1 MTNPHLFGDN
11 LVDHADS
18 IVADHVNNLR
28 DWVRY
33 VSALGL
39 NSHSIVLPGGIN
51 PELTDEDKP
60 VLFYNPAVTS
70 HDVFLPPVSENNHA
84 FYIGNTGDFDLNVKY
99 ETNVV
104 TIVEPG
110 AGAIVVSNGVIWI
123 AFSTQVLDEDD
134 FASNSPTGV
143 PTQQSVKAYVDNGFA
158 PKVQR
163 VAAEIEVFNFN
174 GTDPESIVLGDT
186 AASLSIPY
194 HLHGWILS
202 RVYARVAVVPSG
214 GPVTIQLNN
223 GSNDLLSTQLTID
236 SGEYASFDAAV
247 PAVINWSY
255 STVNGYGRIDID
267 IDAANGAK
275 GLIIILEFTGSMD

>member
-1 MTNPHLFGDN
+1 MFGDN
-11 LVDHADS
+11 LVDHVDS

-39 NSHSIVLPGGIN
+39 NAYSTTLPGGIN

-60 VLFYNPAVTS
+60 ILFYEPAVTS
-70 HDVFLPPVSENNHA
+70 HDVFLPPVSANNHA
-84 FYIGNTGDFDLNVKY
+84 FYIGNTGDFTLNVKY
-99 ETNVV
+99 ETSIV

-110 AGAIVVSNGVIWI
+110 SGAIVISNGVIWI

-134 FASNSPTGV
+134 LASNSPTGV

-158 PKVQR
+158 PKIQK

-174 GTDPESIVLGDT
+174 GTDPESIVVGDT

-194 HLHGWILS
+194 HLNGWILS
-202 RVYARVAVVPSG
+202 RVYARAKTAPSG
-214 GPVTIQLNN
+214 GPMTIQLNN
-223 GSNDLLSTQLTID
+223 GSNDILSTPLTID
-236 SGEYASFDAAV
+236 NGEYSSASAAV
-247 PAVINWSY
+247 PAVINGSY
-255 STVNGYGRIDID
+255 STMNGYGYIDID
-267 IDAANGAK
+267 VDAANGAK